1 MSTIVRNLVSL
12 ITWKKSIQLL
22 SIDESVTYCTCGVK
36 LIEQISRDKR
46 VKCFGLCY
54 TVIFRGLVAVEI
66 GRSRGW
72 EEFCHRC
79 KNHRNILGNNN
90 NNNSNSDESS
100 DKNSNS
106 ISDSNKKSDNESEQ
120 KSNEEIDSNDEKKE
134 KRKEWDEYSRAQ

>member
-12 ITWKKSIQLL
+12 INMKKSIKVL
-22 SIDESVTYCTCGVK
+22 SIDESETYCTCGVK
-36 LIEQISRDKR
+36 LIKEISGDKR

-79 KNHRNILGNNN
+79 KNHRNILENNN
-90 NNNSNSDESS
+90 ISDSDKISNNISNSNCNSNCNSNSNSS
-100 DKNSNS
+100 SNSNS
-106 ISDSNKKSDNESEQ
+106 YSVE
-120 KSNEEIDSNDEKKE
+120 KSN
-134 KRKEWDEYSRAQ
+134 